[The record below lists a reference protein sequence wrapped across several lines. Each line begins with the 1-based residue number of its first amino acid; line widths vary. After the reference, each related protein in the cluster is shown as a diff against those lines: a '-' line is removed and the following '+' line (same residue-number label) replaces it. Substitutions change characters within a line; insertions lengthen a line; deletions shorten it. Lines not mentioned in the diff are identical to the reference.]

1 MSSDGVAIV
10 TEYETLS
17 GIKIYDGIHCNLSS
31 KSFFNG
37 LFISLIKK
45 EKDVQGNVNDGVC
58 PFVFAF

>member
-10 TEYETLS
+10 TEYEKLS

-31 KSFFNG
+31 KYFFNG

-45 EKDVQGNVNDGVC
+45 EKDVQGNVSDVFC
-58 PFVFAF
+58 PFKFAF

>member
-1 MSSDGVAIV
+1 VSSDGVAIV

-31 KSFFNG
+31 KYFFNG

-45 EKDVQGNVNDGVC
+45 EKDVQGNVSHVVF
-58 PFVFAF
+58 PFEFAF